1 MTVKLRQWFAAHG
14 GRGHQYNAEALCLKC
29 FAEQQLLGVQGQ
41 QKQELADVEKEIAA
55 TQQQLDKVKEQ
66 LQQHTEQE
74 AVLAR
79 DIGDRKLRLQ
89 VHCRAGP
96 TACVRYLCDCLIDV
110 KYCVERNEL
119 LFSAT
124 MHM

>member
-1 MTVKLRQWFAAHG
+1 M
-14 GRGHQYNAEALCLKC
+14 
-29 FAEQQLLGVQGQ
+29 QGQ

-55 TQQQLDKVKEQ
+55 TQQRLDKVKEQ

-89 VHCRAGP
+89 VRC
-96 TACVRYLCDCLIDV
+96 
-110 KYCVERNEL
+110 
-119 LFSAT
+119 
-124 MHM
+124 

>member
-1 MTVKLRQWFAAHG
+1 MKYFAQW
-14 GRGHQYNAEALCLKC
+14 QLC
-29 FAEQQLLGVQGQ
+29 GMQGQ

-96 TACVRYLCDCLIDV
+96 TASMRYLCNC
-110 KYCVERNEL
+110 
-119 LFSAT
+119 
-124 MHM
+124 

>member
-1 MTVKLRQWFAAHG
+1 MVVVTIMVHM
-14 GRGHQYNAEALCLKC
+14 GHINHKQPKAVCLEC
-29 FAEQQLLGVQGQ
+29 FAQQQPCRMQGQ

-66 LQQHTEQE
+66 LQQYTEQE

-89 VHCRAGP
+89 VC
-96 TACVRYLCDCLIDV
+96 C
-110 KYCVERNEL
+110 
-119 LFSAT
+119 
-124 MHM
+124 